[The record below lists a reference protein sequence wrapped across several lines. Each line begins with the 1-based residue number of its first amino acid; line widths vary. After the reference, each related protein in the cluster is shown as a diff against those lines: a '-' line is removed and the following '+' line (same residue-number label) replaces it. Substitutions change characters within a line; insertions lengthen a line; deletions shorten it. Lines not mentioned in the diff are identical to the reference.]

1 MKKLVRRKRKIDWLL
16 KRQPRLLVKPQR
28 MLRGSDKKLKKPRL
42 LWRQLNKKHSLPE
55 KSRKDK
61 TNWLKRLKKKPR
73 EQG

>member
-42 LWRQLNKKHSLPE
+42 LWRQLN
-55 KSRKDK
+55 
-61 TNWLKRLKKKPR
+61 
-73 EQG
+73 